1 VREYFAEKGIEVAGF
16 VQWQPYG
23 GGGAIDPETGVP
35 EVPGL
40 PNPKPNPNT
49 SPNPNPNPNPTLTPT
64 RTQPQPQPQPQPE
77 PEPEP

>member
-1 VREYFAEKGIEVAGF
+1 MREYFAEKGIEVAGF

-40 PNPKPNPNT
+40 HNPKPNTNT
-49 SPNPNPNPNPTLTPT
+49 SPTLTLTPT
-64 RTQPQPQPQPQPE
+64 LP
-77 PEPEP
+77 

>member
-1 VREYFAEKGIEVAGF
+1 MREYFAEKGIEVAGF

-40 PNPKPNPNT
+40 PNPNPNPNT
-49 SPNPNPNPNPTLTPT
+49 SPNPNPNPNPTLTLTSP
-64 RTQPQPQPQPQPE
+64 
-77 PEPEP
+77 